1 MSDDPLLAID
11 PGNEES
17 GFVVLDSRNRIV
29 GKGIVPNE
37 EMLETVQNWGGEVYI
52 EKITSYGMSVGQSI
66 FETVFWAGRFYEAAQ
81 LASVRGRISRS
92 DVKKWL
98 CHSTAAKDKNVNQR
112 LADLWGPKGT
122 KKAPGPTYGMA
133 GDMWAAL
140 GVGATVRQI
149 EDPIDWDAVL
159 TTSAILA

>member
-1 MSDDPLLAID
+1 MSDRLLAID
-11 PGNEES
+11 PGNVES
-17 GFVVLDSRNRIV
+17 GFVIVDARNWIQD
-29 GKGIVPNE
+29 KGIVPNE
-37 EMLETVQNWGGEVYI
+37 QMLDIVRNWAEDLMI

-66 FETVFWAGRFYEAAQ
+66 FETVFWAGRFYEAAGA
-81 LASVRGRISRS
+81 ASTRGRISRS

-112 LADLWGPKGT
+112 LLDLWGPKGT
-122 KKAPGPTYGMA
+122 KNAPGPTHGMA

-140 GVGATVRQI
+140 GVVAAVREI
-149 EDPIDWDAVL
+149 EDPLDWHGVL